1 MGTVY
6 TSSRLTGW
14 GLTSPSPARTARV
27 DRSQVAEHV
36 VAEHRRVEHHLAR
49 HHLADNFAAGDRGI
63 LIRGLGRSYGD
74 AAQNAGGIVLTLEG
88 SAHEA
93 VLDAEAGTLTAG
105 GGVSLHEL
113 LKVIVPRG
121 FFVPVTPGTRFV
133 TVGGAVAS
141 DIHGKNHH
149 VEGSFG
155 NHVRRLSLLLADG
168 TIREIGPDREPEL
181 FWATVGGMG
190 LTGVILEAT
199 FSLIPI
205 ETSYCSVNTVR
216 CDNIEILMDE
226 MSQGDDDYRYSV
238 AWADLLATGSRLG
251 RSVFW
256 RGDHAKVADLSSRDA
271 SDPLKYE
278 PRHVAS
284 VPPVVPSFGFVNQL
298 TSSIFNELWF
308 RKEPRR
314 KDHGIKT
321 IPAYFHP
328 LDAIG
333 SWNRLYGS
341 GGFLQYQ
348 FALPFGRE
356 DTLRRIVEK
365 IAQSKTASPL
375 VVLKRFGAANPA
387 PLSFPMPGWTLT
399 VDVPTRASGLGLL
412 LHGLD
417 ELVLAA
423 GGRHYLAKDAH
434 TTPHA
439 IRSGYPRLDEWKQIR
454 SSVDPHGIWQSDL
467 ARRLELI

>member
-1 MGTVY
+1 MDTDF
-6 TSSRLTGW
+6 TTSRLTGW
-14 GLTSPSPARTARV
+14 GRTSPSSARV
-27 DRSQVAEHV
+27 AEVSQNNVAGLLKDPH
-36 VAEHRRVEHHLAR
+36 HRGV
-49 HHLADNFAAGDRGI
+49 

-74 AAQNAGGIVLTLEG
+74 AAQNAGGTVLTLEG
-88 SAHEA
+88 SAEEA
-93 VLDAEAGTLTAG
+93 VLDRSAATLTAG
-105 GGVSLHEL
+105 AGVSLHDL
-113 LKVIVPRG
+113 LKVIVPQG

-155 NHVRRLSLLLADG
+155 NHIRRLTLMLADG
-168 TIREIGPDREPEL
+168 TIHEIGPDQNPTL

-205 ETSYCSVNTVR
+205 ETSLCTVNTIR
-216 CDNIEILMDE
+216 CRNIDVLIEE
-226 MSQGDDDYRYSV
+226 MSHGDDDHRYSV

-251 RSVFW
+251 RSVLW
-256 RGDHAKVADLSSRDA
+256 RGDHTKLAELSNKEAADA
-271 SDPLKYE
+271 LKYE
-278 PRHVAS
+278 PKHLAT
-284 VPPVVPSFGFVNQL
+284 VPPVVPSFGFVNKL
-298 TSSIFNELWF
+298 SSTLFNELWF
-308 RKEPRR
+308 RKEPRQ
-314 KDHGIKT
+314 KNGGHKS

-333 SWNRLYGS
+333 SWNRLYGD

-356 DTLRRIVEK
+356 DELRQIVEK
-365 IAQSKTASPL
+365 IAVSKTASPL
-375 VVLKRFGAANPA
+375 VVLKRFGDANPA

-399 VDVPTRASGLGLL
+399 VDIPTRAEGLGQL
-412 LHGLD
+412 LHSLD
-417 ELVLAA
+417 EVVMQS

-434 TTPHA
+434 TTPTA
-439 IRSGYPRLDEWKQIR
+439 IRRGYPRLDEWKQIQR
-454 SSVDPHGIWQSDL
+454 SVDPGQLWQSDL

>member
-1 MGTVY
+1 MDTDF
-6 TSSRLTGW
+6 TTSRLTGW
-14 GLTSPSPARTARV
+14 GRTSPSSARV
-27 DRSQVAEHV
+27 AEVSQNNVAGLLKDPH
-36 VAEHRRVEHHLAR
+36 HRGV
-49 HHLADNFAAGDRGI
+49 

-74 AAQNAGGIVLTLEG
+74 AAQNAGGTVLTLEG
-88 SAHEA
+88 SAEEA
-93 VLDAEAGTLTAG
+93 VLDRSAATLTAG
-105 GGVSLHEL
+105 AGVSLHDL
-113 LKVIVPRG
+113 LKVIVPQG

-155 NHVRRLSLLLADG
+155 NHIRRLTLMLADG
-168 TIREIGPDREPEL
+168 TIHEIGPDQNPTL

-205 ETSYCSVNTVR
+205 ETSLCTVNTIR
-216 CDNIEILMDE
+216 CRNIDVLIDE
-226 MSQGDDDYRYSV
+226 MSHGDDDHRYSV

-251 RSVFW
+251 RSVLW
-256 RGDHAKVADLSSRDA
+256 RGDHTKLAELSNKEAADA
-271 SDPLKYE
+271 LKYE
-278 PRHVAS
+278 PKHLAT
-284 VPPVVPSFGFVNQL
+284 VPPVVPSFGFVNKL
-298 TSSIFNELWF
+298 SSTLFNELWF
-308 RKEPRR
+308 RKEPRQ
-314 KDHGIKT
+314 KNGGHKS

-333 SWNRLYGS
+333 SWNRLYGD

-356 DTLRRIVEK
+356 DELRQIVEK
-365 IAQSKTASPL
+365 IAVSKTASPL
-375 VVLKRFGAANPA
+375 VVLKRFGDANPA

-399 VDVPTRASGLGLL
+399 VDIPTRAEGLGQL
-412 LHGLD
+412 LHSLD
-417 ELVLAA
+417 EVVMQSD
-423 GGRHYLAKDAH
+423 GRHYLAKDAH
-434 TTPHA
+434 TTPTA
-439 IRSGYPRLDEWKQIR
+439 IRHGYPRLDEWKQIQR
-454 SSVDPHGIWQSDL
+454 SVDPGQLWQSDL

>member
-1 MGTVY
+1 MDTDF
-6 TSSRLTGW
+6 TTSRLTGW
-14 GLTSPSPARTARV
+14 GRTSPSSARV
-27 DRSQVAEHV
+27 AEVSQNNVAGLLKDPH
-36 VAEHRRVEHHLAR
+36 HRGV
-49 HHLADNFAAGDRGI
+49 

-74 AAQNAGGIVLTLEG
+74 AAQNAGGTVLTLEG
-88 SAHEA
+88 SAEEA
-93 VLDAEAGTLTAG
+93 VLDRSAATLTAG
-105 GGVSLHEL
+105 AGVSLHEL
-113 LKVIVPRG
+113 LKVIVPQG

-155 NHVRRLSLLLADG
+155 NHIRRLTLMLADG
-168 TIREIGPDREPEL
+168 TIHEIGPDQNPTL

-205 ETSYCSVNTVR
+205 ETSLCTVNTIR
-216 CDNIEILMDE
+216 CRNIDVLIDE
-226 MSQGDDDYRYSV
+226 MSHGDDDHRYSV

-251 RSVFW
+251 RSVLW
-256 RGDHAKVADLSSRDA
+256 RGDHTKLAELSNKEAADA
-271 SDPLKYE
+271 LKYE
-278 PRHVAS
+278 PKHLAT
-284 VPPVVPSFGFVNQL
+284 VPPVVPSFGFVNKL
-298 TSSIFNELWF
+298 SSTLFNELWF
-308 RKEPRR
+308 RKEPRQ
-314 KDHGIKT
+314 KNGGHKS

-333 SWNRLYGS
+333 SWNRLYGD

-356 DTLRRIVEK
+356 DELRQIVEK
-365 IAQSKTASPL
+365 IAVSKTASPL
-375 VVLKRFGAANPA
+375 VVLKRFGDANPA

-399 VDVPTRASGLGLL
+399 VDIPTRAEGLGRL
-412 LHGLD
+412 LHSLD
-417 ELVLAA
+417 EVVMQS

-434 TTPHA
+434 TTPTA
-439 IRSGYPRLDEWKQIR
+439 IRRGYPRLDEWKQIQR
-454 SSVDPHGIWQSDL
+454 SVDPGQLWQSDL

>member
-1 MGTVY
+1 MDTDF
-6 TSSRLTGW
+6 TTSRLTGW
-14 GLTSPSPARTARV
+14 GRTSPSSARV
-27 DRSQVAEHV
+27 AEVSQNNVAGLLKDPH
-36 VAEHRRVEHHLAR
+36 HRGV
-49 HHLADNFAAGDRGI
+49 

-74 AAQNAGGIVLTLEG
+74 AAQNAGGTVLTLEG
-88 SAHEA
+88 SAEEA
-93 VLDAEAGTLTAG
+93 VLDRSAATLTAG
-105 GGVSLHEL
+105 AGVSLHDL
-113 LKVIVPRG
+113 LKVIVPQG

-155 NHVRRLSLLLADG
+155 NHIRRLTLMLADG
-168 TIREIGPDREPEL
+168 TIHEIGPDQNPTL

-205 ETSYCSVNTVR
+205 ETSLCTVNTIR
-216 CDNIEILMDE
+216 CRNIDVLIDE
-226 MSQGDDDYRYSV
+226 MSHGDDDHRYSV

-251 RSVFW
+251 RSVLW
-256 RGDHAKVADLSSRDA
+256 RGDHTKLAELSNKEAADA
-271 SDPLKYE
+271 LKYE
-278 PRHVAS
+278 PKHLAT
-284 VPPVVPSFGFVNQL
+284 VPPVVPSFGFVNKL
-298 TSSIFNELWF
+298 SSTLFNELWF
-308 RKEPRR
+308 RKEPRQ
-314 KDHGIKT
+314 KNGGHKS

-333 SWNRLYGS
+333 SWNRLYGD

-356 DTLRRIVEK
+356 DELRQIVEK
-365 IAQSKTASPL
+365 IAVSKTASPL
-375 VVLKRFGAANPA
+375 VVLKRFGDANPA

-399 VDVPTRASGLGLL
+399 VDIPTRAEGLGQL
-412 LHGLD
+412 LHSLD
-417 ELVLAA
+417 EVVMQS

-434 TTPHA
+434 TTPTA
-439 IRSGYPRLDEWKQIR
+439 IRRGYPRLDEWKQIQR
-454 SSVDPHGIWQSDL
+454 SVDPGQLWQSDL

>member
-1 MGTVY
+1 MLMDTDF
-6 TSSRLTGW
+6 TTSRLTGW
-14 GLTSPSPARTARV
+14 GRTSPSSARV
-27 DRSQVAEHV
+27 AQVSQTNVAGLL
-36 VAEHRRVEHHLAR
+36 RDPR
-49 HHLADNFAAGDRGI
+49 NRGV
-63 LIRGLGRSYGD
+63 LMRGLGRSYGD
-74 AAQNAGGIVLTLEG
+74 AAQNAGGTVLTLEG
-88 SAHEA
+88 SAEEA
-93 VLDAEAGTLTAG
+93 VLDRTAATVTAG
-105 GGVSLHEL
+105 AGVSLHDL
-113 LKVIVPRG
+113 LKVIVPQG

-155 NHVRRLSLLLADG
+155 NHIRRLTLMLADG
-168 TIREIGPDREPEL
+168 TIHEIGPDQNPTL

-205 ETSYCSVNTVR
+205 ETSLCTVNTIR
-216 CDNIEILMDE
+216 CRNIDVLIDE
-226 MSQGDDDYRYSV
+226 MSHGDDDHRYSV

-251 RSVFW
+251 RSVLW
-256 RGDHAKVADLSSRDA
+256 RGDHTKLAELSSKEAADA
-271 SDPLKYE
+271 LKYE
-278 PRHVAS
+278 PKHLAT
-284 VPPVVPSFGFVNQL
+284 VPPVVPSFGFVNKL
-298 TSSIFNELWF
+298 SSTLFNELWF
-308 RKEPRR
+308 RKEPRQ
-314 KDHGIKT
+314 KNGGHKS

-333 SWNRLYGS
+333 SWNRLYGD

-356 DTLRRIVEK
+356 DELRQIVEK
-365 IAQSKTASPL
+365 IAVSKTASPL
-375 VVLKRFGAANPA
+375 VVLKRFGEANPA

-399 VDVPTRASGLGLL
+399 VDIPTRAEGLGRL
-412 LHGLD
+412 LHSLD
-417 ELVLAA
+417 EVVMQS

-434 TTPHA
+434 TTPTA
-439 IRSGYPRLDEWKQIR
+439 IRRGYPRLDEWKQIQR
-454 SSVDPHGIWQSDL
+454 SVDPGRLWQSDL

>member
-1 MGTVY
+1 MLMDTDF
-6 TSSRLTGW
+6 TTSRLTGW
-14 GLTSPSPARTARV
+14 GRTSPSSARV
-27 DRSQVAEHV
+27 AQVSQNNVAGLLKDPH
-36 VAEHRRVEHHLAR
+36 HRGV
-49 HHLADNFAAGDRGI
+49 

-74 AAQNAGGIVLTLEG
+74 AAQNAGGTVLTLEG
-88 SAHEA
+88 SAEEA
-93 VLDAEAGTLTAG
+93 VLDRTAATVTAG
-105 GGVSLHEL
+105 AGVSLHDL
-113 LKVIVPRG
+113 LKVIVPQG

-155 NHVRRLSLLLADG
+155 NHIRRLTLMLADG
-168 TIREIGPDREPEL
+168 TIHEIGPDQNPTL

-199 FSLIPI
+199 FTLIPI
-205 ETSYCSVNTVR
+205 ETSLCTVNTIR
-216 CDNIEILMDE
+216 CRNIDVLIDE
-226 MSQGDDDYRYSV
+226 MSHGDDDHRYSV

-251 RSVFW
+251 RSVLW
-256 RGDHAKVADLSSRDA
+256 RGDHTKLAELSSKEAADA
-271 SDPLKYE
+271 LKYE
-278 PRHVAS
+278 PKHLAT
-284 VPPVVPSFGFVNQL
+284 VPPVVPSFGFVNKL
-298 TSSIFNELWF
+298 SSTLFNELWF
-308 RKEPRR
+308 RKEPRQ
-314 KDHGIKT
+314 KNGGHKS

-333 SWNRLYGS
+333 SWNRLYGD

-356 DTLRRIVEK
+356 DELRQIVEK
-365 IAQSKTASPL
+365 IAVSKTASPL
-375 VVLKRFGAANPA
+375 VVLKRFGDANPA

-399 VDVPTRASGLGLL
+399 VDIPTRAEGLGHL
-412 LHGLD
+412 LHSLD
-417 ELVLAA
+417 EVVMQS

-434 TTPHA
+434 TTPTA
-439 IRSGYPRLDEWKQIR
+439 IRRGYPRLDEWKQIQR
-454 SSVDPHGIWQSDL
+454 SVDPGQLWQSDL

>member
-1 MGTVY
+1 MLMDTDF
-6 TSSRLTGW
+6 TTSRLTGW
-14 GLTSPSPARTARV
+14 GRTSPSSARV
-27 DRSQVAEHV
+27 AQVSQNNVAGLL
-36 VAEHRRVEHHLAR
+36 RDPR
-49 HHLADNFAAGDRGI
+49 NRGV
-63 LIRGLGRSYGD
+63 LMRGLGRSYGD
-74 AAQNAGGIVLTLEG
+74 AAQNAGGTVLTLEG
-88 SAHEA
+88 SAEEA
-93 VLDAEAGTLTAG
+93 VLDRTAATVTAG
-105 GGVSLHEL
+105 AGVSLHDL
-113 LKVIVPRG
+113 LKVIVPQG

-155 NHVRRLSLLLADG
+155 NHIRRLTLMLADG
-168 TIREIGPDREPEL
+168 TIHEIGPDQNPTL

-205 ETSYCSVNTVR
+205 ETSLCTVNTIR
-216 CDNIEILMDE
+216 CRNIDVLIDE
-226 MSQGDDDYRYSV
+226 MSHGDDDHRYSV

-251 RSVFW
+251 RSVLW
-256 RGDHAKVADLSSRDA
+256 RGDHTKLAELSSKEA
-271 SDPLKYE
+271 ANALKYE
-278 PRHVAS
+278 PKHLAT
-284 VPPVVPSFGFVNQL
+284 VPPVVPSFGFVNKL
-298 TSSIFNELWF
+298 SSTLFNELWF
-308 RKEPRR
+308 RKEPRQ
-314 KDHGIKT
+314 KNGGHKS

-333 SWNRLYGS
+333 SWNRLYGD

-356 DTLRRIVEK
+356 DELRQIVEK
-365 IAQSKTASPL
+365 IAVSKTASPL
-375 VVLKRFGAANPA
+375 VVLKRFGDANPA

-399 VDVPTRASGLGLL
+399 VDIPTRAEGLGQL
-412 LHGLD
+412 LHSLD
-417 ELVLAA
+417 EVVMQS

-434 TTPHA
+434 TTPTA
-439 IRSGYPRLDEWKQIR
+439 IRRGYPRLDEWKQIQR
-454 SSVDPHGIWQSDL
+454 SVDPGQLWQSDL

>member
-1 MGTVY
+1 MDTDF
-6 TSSRLTGW
+6 TTSRLTGW
-14 GLTSPSPARTARV
+14 GRTSPSSARV
-27 DRSQVAEHV
+27 AEVSQNNVAGLLKDPH
-36 VAEHRRVEHHLAR
+36 HRGV
-49 HHLADNFAAGDRGI
+49 

-74 AAQNAGGIVLTLEG
+74 AAQNAGGTVLTLEG
-88 SAHEA
+88 SAEEA
-93 VLDAEAGTLTAG
+93 VLDRSAATLTAG
-105 GGVSLHEL
+105 AGVSLHDL
-113 LKVIVPRG
+113 LKVIVPQG

-155 NHVRRLSLLLADG
+155 NHIRRLTLMLADG
-168 TIREIGPDREPEL
+168 TIHEIGPDQNPTL

-205 ETSYCSVNTVR
+205 ETSLCTVNTIR
-216 CDNIEILMDE
+216 CRNIDVLIEE
-226 MSQGDDDYRYSV
+226 MSHGDDDHRYSV

-251 RSVFW
+251 RSVLW
-256 RGDHAKVADLSSRDA
+256 RGDHTKLAELSNKEAADA
-271 SDPLKYE
+271 LKYE
-278 PRHVAS
+278 PKHLAT
-284 VPPVVPSFGFVNQL
+284 VPPVVPSFGFVNKL
-298 TSSIFNELWF
+298 SSTLFNELWF
-308 RKEPRR
+308 RKEPRQ
-314 KDHGIKT
+314 KNGGHKS

-333 SWNRLYGS
+333 SWNRLYGD

-356 DTLRRIVEK
+356 DELRQIVEK
-365 IAQSKTASPL
+365 IAVSKTASPL
-375 VVLKRFGAANPA
+375 VVLKRFGDANPA

-399 VDVPTRASGLGLL
+399 VDIPTRAEGLGQL
-412 LHGLD
+412 LHSLD
-417 ELVLAA
+417 EVVMQS

-434 TTPHA
+434 TTPTA
-439 IRSGYPRLDEWKQIR
+439 IRRGYPRLDEWRQIQR
-454 SSVDPHGIWQSDL
+454 SVDPGQLWQSDL

>member
-1 MGTVY
+1 MLMDTDF
-6 TSSRLTGW
+6 TTSRLTGW
-14 GLTSPSPARTARV
+14 GRTSPSSARV
-27 DRSQVAEHV
+27 AEVSQNNVAGLLKDPH
-36 VAEHRRVEHHLAR
+36 HRGV
-49 HHLADNFAAGDRGI
+49 

-74 AAQNAGGIVLTLEG
+74 AAQNAGGTVLTLEG
-88 SAHEA
+88 SAEEA
-93 VLDAEAGTLTAG
+93 VLDRSAATLTAG
-105 GGVSLHEL
+105 AGVSLHDL
-113 LKVIVPRG
+113 LKVIVPQG

-155 NHVRRLSLLLADG
+155 NHIRRLTLMLADG
-168 TIREIGPDREPEL
+168 TIHEIGPDQNPTL

-205 ETSYCSVNTVR
+205 ETSLCTVNTIR
-216 CDNIEILMDE
+216 CRNIDVLIDE
-226 MSQGDDDYRYSV
+226 MSHGDDDHRYSV

-251 RSVFW
+251 RSVLW
-256 RGDHAKVADLSSRDA
+256 RGDHTKLAELSNKEAADA
-271 SDPLKYE
+271 LKYE
-278 PRHVAS
+278 PKHLAT
-284 VPPVVPSFGFVNQL
+284 VPPVVPSFGFVNKL
-298 TSSIFNELWF
+298 SSTLFNELWF
-308 RKEPRR
+308 RKEPRQ
-314 KDHGIKT
+314 KNGGHKS

-333 SWNRLYGS
+333 SWNRLYGD

-356 DTLRRIVEK
+356 DELRQIVEK
-365 IAQSKTASPL
+365 IAVSKTASPL
-375 VVLKRFGAANPA
+375 VVLKRFGDANPA

-399 VDVPTRASGLGLL
+399 VDIPTRAEGLGQL
-412 LHGLD
+412 LHSLD
-417 ELVLAA
+417 EVVMQSD
-423 GGRHYLAKDAH
+423 GRHYLAKDAH
-434 TTPHA
+434 TTPTA
-439 IRSGYPRLDEWKQIR
+439 IRRGYPRLDEWRQIQR
-454 SSVDPHGIWQSDL
+454 SVDPGQLWQSDL

>member
-1 MGTVY
+1 MLMNTDF
-6 TSSRLTGW
+6 TTSRLTGW
-14 GLTSPSPARTARV
+14 GRTSPSTASV
-27 DRSQVAEHV
+27 AQVSQNNVAGLLKDPH
-36 VAEHRRVEHHLAR
+36 HRGV
-49 HHLADNFAAGDRGI
+49 

-74 AAQNAGGIVLTLEG
+74 AAQNAGGMVLSLEG
-88 SAHEA
+88 SAEET
-93 VLDAEAGTLTAG
+93 VLDTATGTLTAG
-105 GGVSLHEL
+105 AGVSLHDL
-113 LKVIVPRG
+113 LKVIVPQG

-133 TVGGAVAS
+133 TVGGAIAS

-155 NHVRRLSLLLADG
+155 NHVRRLTLMLADG
-168 TIREIGPDREPEL
+168 TIHDIGPNQNPTL

-205 ETSYCSVNTVR
+205 ETSLCTVNTIR
-216 CDNIEILMDE
+216 CRNIDVLIDE
-226 MSQGDDDYRYSV
+226 MSHGDDDHRYSV

-251 RSVFW
+251 RSVLW
-256 RGDHAKVADLSSRDA
+256 RGDHTKLAELSSKEAADA
-271 SDPLKYE
+271 LKYE
-278 PRHVAS
+278 PKQLAT
-284 VPPVVPSFGFVNQL
+284 VPPLIPSFGFVNKL
-298 TSSIFNELWF
+298 SSTLFNELWF

-314 KDHGIKT
+314 KNGGHKS

-333 SWNRLYGS
+333 SWNRLYGD

-356 DTLRRIVEK
+356 DELRQIVEK
-365 IAQSKTASPL
+365 IAMSKTASPL
-375 VVLKRFGAANPA
+375 VVLKRFGDANPA

-399 VDVPTRASGLGLL
+399 VDIPTRAEGLGQL
-412 LHGLD
+412 LHSLD
-417 ELVLAA
+417 EVVMQS

-434 TTPHA
+434 TTPTA
-439 IRSGYPRLDEWKQIR
+439 IRRGYPRLDEWKQIQR
-454 SSVDPHGIWQSDL
+454 SVDPGQLWQSDL

>member
-1 MGTVY
+1 MLMDTDF
-6 TSSRLTGW
+6 TTSRLTGW
-14 GLTSPSPARTARV
+14 GRTSPSSARV
-27 DRSQVAEHV
+27 AEVSQNNVAGLLKDPH
-36 VAEHRRVEHHLAR
+36 HRGV
-49 HHLADNFAAGDRGI
+49 

-74 AAQNAGGIVLTLEG
+74 AAQNAGGTVLTLEG
-88 SAHEA
+88 SAEEA
-93 VLDAEAGTLTAG
+93 VLDRSAATLTAG
-105 GGVSLHEL
+105 AGVSLHEL
-113 LKVIVPRG
+113 LKVIVPQG

-155 NHVRRLSLLLADG
+155 NHIRRLTLMLADG
-168 TIREIGPDREPEL
+168 TIHEIGPDQNPTL

-205 ETSYCSVNTVR
+205 ETSLCTVNTIR
-216 CDNIEILMDE
+216 CRNIDVLIDE
-226 MSQGDDDYRYSV
+226 MSHGDDDHRYSV

-251 RSVFW
+251 RSVLW
-256 RGDHAKVADLSSRDA
+256 RGDHTKLAELSNKEAADA
-271 SDPLKYE
+271 LKYE
-278 PRHVAS
+278 PKHLAT
-284 VPPVVPSFGFVNQL
+284 VPPVVPSFGFVNKL
-298 TSSIFNELWF
+298 SSTLFNELWF
-308 RKEPRR
+308 RKEPRQ
-314 KDHGIKT
+314 KNGGHKS

-333 SWNRLYGS
+333 SWNRLYGD

-356 DTLRRIVEK
+356 DELRQIVEK
-365 IAQSKTASPL
+365 IAVSKTASPL
-375 VVLKRFGAANPA
+375 VVLKRFGDANPA

-399 VDVPTRASGLGLL
+399 VDIPTRAEGLGQL
-412 LHGLD
+412 LHSLD
-417 ELVLAA
+417 EVVMQS

-434 TTPHA
+434 TTPTA
-439 IRSGYPRLDEWKQIR
+439 IRRGYPRLDEWKQIQR
-454 SSVDPHGIWQSDL
+454 SVDPGQLWQSDL

>member
-1 MGTVY
+1 MLMDTDF
-6 TSSRLTGW
+6 TTSRLTGW
-14 GLTSPSPARTARV
+14 GRTSPSSARV
-27 DRSQVAEHV
+27 AQVSQNDVAGLLKDPH
-36 VAEHRRVEHHLAR
+36 HRGV
-49 HHLADNFAAGDRGI
+49 

-74 AAQNAGGIVLTLEG
+74 AAQNAGGTVLTLEG
-88 SAHEA
+88 SAEEA
-93 VLDAEAGTLTAG
+93 VLDRTAATVTAG
-105 GGVSLHEL
+105 AGVSLHDL
-113 LKVIVPRG
+113 LKVIVPQG

-155 NHVRRLSLLLADG
+155 NHIRRLTLMLADG
-168 TIREIGPDREPEL
+168 TIHEIGPDQNPTL

-205 ETSYCSVNTVR
+205 ETSLCTVNTIR
-216 CDNIEILMDE
+216 CRNIDVLIDE
-226 MSQGDDDYRYSV
+226 MSHGDDDHRYSV

-251 RSVFW
+251 RSVLW
-256 RGDHAKVADLSSRDA
+256 RGDHTKLAELSSKEA
-271 SDPLKYE
+271 ANALKYE
-278 PRHVAS
+278 PKHLAT
-284 VPPVVPSFGFVNQL
+284 VPPVVPSFGFVNKL
-298 TSSIFNELWF
+298 SSTLFNELWF
-308 RKEPRR
+308 RKEPRQ
-314 KDHGIKT
+314 KNGGHKS

-333 SWNRLYGS
+333 SWNRLYGD

-356 DTLRRIVEK
+356 DELRQIVEK
-365 IAQSKTASPL
+365 IAVSKTASPL
-375 VVLKRFGAANPA
+375 VVLKRFGDANPA

-399 VDVPTRASGLGLL
+399 VDIPTRAEGLGQL
-412 LHGLD
+412 LHSLD
-417 ELVLAA
+417 EVVMQS

-434 TTPHA
+434 TTPTA
-439 IRSGYPRLDEWKQIR
+439 IRRGYPRLDEWRQIQR
-454 SSVDPHGIWQSDL
+454 SVDPGQLWQSDL

>member
-1 MGTVY
+1 M
-6 TSSRLTGW
+6 SRDNVA
-14 GLTSPSPARTARV
+14 GLLKDPY
-27 DRSQVAEHV
+27 
-36 VAEHRRVEHHLAR
+36 RRGVLM
-49 HHLADNFAAGDRGI
+49 
-63 LIRGLGRSYGD
+63 RGLGRSYGD
-74 AAQNAGGIVLTLEG
+74 AAQNAGGVVLSLEG
-88 SAHEA
+88 SAEET
-93 VLDAEAGTLTAG
+93 VLDAATGTLTAG
-105 GGVSLHEL
+105 AGASLHDL
-113 LKVIVPRG
+113 LKVIVPQG

-133 TVGGAVAS
+133 TVGGAIAS

-155 NHVRRLSLLLADG
+155 NHVRQLTLMLADG
-168 TIREIGPDREPEL
+168 TVHEIGPDQNPTL

-205 ETSYCSVNTVR
+205 ETSLCTVNTIR
-216 CDNIEILMDE
+216 CRNIDVLIDE
-226 MSQGDDDYRYSV
+226 MSHGDDDHRYSV

-251 RSVFW
+251 RSVLW
-256 RGDHAKVADLSSRDA
+256 RGDHTKLAELSSKEAADA
-271 SDPLKYE
+271 LKYE
-278 PRHVAS
+278 PKHLAT
-284 VPPVVPSFGFVNQL
+284 VPPLIPSFGFVNKM
-298 TSSIFNELWF
+298 SSTLFNELWF

-314 KDHGIKT
+314 KNGGHKS

-333 SWNRLYGS
+333 SWNRVYGN

-356 DTLRRIVEK
+356 DELRQIVER
-365 IAQSKTASPL
+365 IAVSKTASPL
-375 VVLKRFGAANPA
+375 VVLKRFGDANPA

-399 VDVPTRASGLGLL
+399 VDIPTRAEGLGQL
-412 LHGLD
+412 LHSLD
-417 ELVLAA
+417 EVVMQS

-434 TTPHA
+434 TTPTA
-439 IRSGYPRLDEWKQIR
+439 IRRGYPRLDEWKQIQR
-454 SSVDPHGIWQSDL
+454 SVDPGQLWQSDL

>member
-1 MGTVY
+1 MDTDF
-6 TSSRLTGW
+6 TTSRLTGW
-14 GLTSPSPARTARV
+14 GRTSPSSARV
-27 DRSQVAEHV
+27 AEVSQNNVAGLLKDPH
-36 VAEHRRVEHHLAR
+36 HRGV
-49 HHLADNFAAGDRGI
+49 

-74 AAQNAGGIVLTLEG
+74 AAQNAGGTVLTLEG
-88 SAHEA
+88 SAEEA
-93 VLDAEAGTLTAG
+93 VLDRSAATLTAG
-105 GGVSLHEL
+105 AGVSLHDL
-113 LKVIVPRG
+113 LKVIVPQG

-155 NHVRRLSLLLADG
+155 NHIRRLTLMLADG
-168 TIREIGPDREPEL
+168 TIHEIGPDQNPTL

-205 ETSYCSVNTVR
+205 ETSLCTVNTIR
-216 CDNIEILMDE
+216 CRNIDVLIDE
-226 MSQGDDDYRYSV
+226 MSHGDDDHRYSV

-251 RSVFW
+251 RSVLW
-256 RGDHAKVADLSSRDA
+256 RGDHTKLAELSNKEAADA
-271 SDPLKYE
+271 LKYE
-278 PRHVAS
+278 PKHLAT
-284 VPPVVPSFGFVNQL
+284 VPPVVPSFGFVNKL
-298 TSSIFNELWF
+298 SSTLFNELWF
-308 RKEPRR
+308 RKEPRQ
-314 KDHGIKT
+314 KNGGHKS

-333 SWNRLYGS
+333 SWNRLYGD

-356 DTLRRIVEK
+356 DELRQIVEK
-365 IAQSKTASPL
+365 IAVSKTASPL
-375 VVLKRFGAANPA
+375 VVLKRFGDANPA

-399 VDVPTRASGLGLL
+399 VDIPTRAEGLGQL
-412 LHGLD
+412 LHSLD
-417 ELVLAA
+417 EVVMQSD
-423 GGRHYLAKDAH
+423 GRHYLAKDAH
-434 TTPHA
+434 TTPTA
-439 IRSGYPRLDEWKQIR
+439 IRRGYPRLDEWRQIQR
-454 SSVDPHGIWQSDL
+454 SVDPGQLWQSDL

>member
-1 MGTVY
+1 MNTDF
-6 TSSRLTGW
+6 TTSRLTGW
-14 GLTSPSPARTARV
+14 GRTSPSTASV
-27 DRSQVAEHV
+27 AQVSRDN
-36 VAEHRRVEHHLAR
+36 VAGLLNGSHRRGVLM
-49 HHLADNFAAGDRGI
+49 
-63 LIRGLGRSYGD
+63 RGLGRSYGD
-74 AAQNAGGIVLTLEG
+74 AAQNAGGMVLSLEG
-88 SAHEA
+88 SAEET
-93 VLDAEAGTLTAG
+93 VLDRSAATLTAG
-105 GGVSLHEL
+105 AGVSLHDL
-113 LKVIVPRG
+113 LKVIVPQG

-133 TVGGAVAS
+133 TVGGAIAS

-155 NHVRRLSLLLADG
+155 NHVRRLTLMLADG
-168 TIREIGPDREPEL
+168 TIHDIGPNQNPTL

-205 ETSYCSVNTVR
+205 ETSLCTVNTIR
-216 CDNIEILMDE
+216 CRNIDVLIDE
-226 MSQGDDDYRYSV
+226 MSHGDDDHRYSV

-251 RSVFW
+251 RSVLW
-256 RGDHAKVADLSSRDA
+256 RGDHTKLAELSSKEAADA
-271 SDPLKYE
+271 LKYE
-278 PRHVAS
+278 PKQLAT
-284 VPPVVPSFGFVNQL
+284 VPPLIPSFGFVNKL
-298 TSSIFNELWF
+298 SSTLFNELWF

-314 KDHGIKT
+314 KNGGHKS

-333 SWNRLYGS
+333 SWNRLYGN

-356 DTLRRIVEK
+356 DELRQIVEK
-365 IAQSKTASPL
+365 IAVSKTASPL
-375 VVLKRFGAANPA
+375 VVLKRFGDASPA

-399 VDVPTRASGLGLL
+399 VDIPTRAEGLGQL
-412 LHGLD
+412 LHSLD
-417 ELVLAA
+417 EVVMQS

-434 TTPHA
+434 TTPTA
-439 IRSGYPRLDEWKQIR
+439 IRRGYPRLDEWKQIQR
-454 SSVDPHGIWQSDL
+454 SVDPGQLWQSDL